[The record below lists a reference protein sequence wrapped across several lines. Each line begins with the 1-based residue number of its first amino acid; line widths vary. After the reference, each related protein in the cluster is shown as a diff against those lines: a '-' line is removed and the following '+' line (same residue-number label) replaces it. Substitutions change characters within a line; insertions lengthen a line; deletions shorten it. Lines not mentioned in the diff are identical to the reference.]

1 MNAVVV
7 SGAGGPGSLSI
18 GQVPTPQIGPGEALL
33 QVIATAVNRADLMQR
48 DGNYPPPPGASEILG
63 LEASGTIAAVGADVA
78 GWSVGDRAMALL
90 SGGGYAQYVA
100 VPSGQLMPIPH
111 GIDVV
116 TAAAI
121 PEVFLTAYLTLVRLA
136 HLGPSEIALIHAG
149 SSGVGT
155 AAIQIAHTVGARAI
169 ATTREPARATAPRE
183 LGADVVV
190 VADARFAEQ
199 IRTMTDG
206 HGADVVLDLIG
217 AAYFPE
223 NVASCARGGRIVLT
237 GLVAGRRTEADLG
250 TLLANNIS
258 VIGSTLRG
266 RTLRDKTDLVRAF
279 TEWAIPRF
287 ADGTLR
293 PVVDRVMAIEEVAAA
308 HERVGANDAV
318 GKIVL
323 AVAPDA

>member
-1 MNAVVV
+1 
-7 SGAGGPGSLSI
+7 
-18 GQVPTPQIGPGEALL
+18 
-33 QVIATAVNRADLMQR
+33 
-48 DGNYPPPPGASEILG
+48 
-63 LEASGTIAAVGADVA
+63 
-78 GWSVGDRAMALL
+78 
-90 SGGGYAQYVA
+90 
-100 VPSGQLMPIPH
+100 
-111 GIDVV
+111 
-116 TAAAI
+116 
-121 PEVFLTAYLTLVRLA
+121 LA

-266 RTLRDKTDLVRAF
+266 RTLRDKTDLVTAF

-318 GKIVL
+318 GKVVL